1 MDNVNVPLNLQF
13 SSLYSNT
20 ATQFK
25 INVIGVIKVI
35 NTFLP
40 LVRAAA
46 AASGSAR
53 VITLNSGAGSVELTL
68 KDGNTVAAPYSIS
81 KTALLQAIAKYAVK
95 YKKENIVFL
104 SISPGIVDTSTENRT
119 CHLSLIQKQC
129 H

>member
-1 MDNVNVPLNLQF
+1 MPLNFQS

-95 YKKENIVFL
+95 YKKENVVFL

-119 CHLSLIQKQC
+119 CHLSFIQKQC